1 MWIHHTFIYMM
12 LSDLWLRYNWFQ
24 NYIDWKDVELRT
36 LSLSLTLILTWYE
49 LFEWVLYFIWKHP
62 FPWSHKSLLWST
74 FLCTNFF
81 LPNWKFVT
89 LFVICR
95 CLLILLESSRE
106 NQKSEI
112 KLHCIPTFFANFL
125 TQADILHAS
134 LIYSRRFLIYTSP
147 YTFILV
153 FLVIYFHK
161 YFFIS
166 NGIFVILLWFHF
178 AVVNFGM

>member
-1 MWIHHTFIYMM
+1 MNTSYFHLYDIIR
-12 LSDLWLRYNWFQ
+12 LRCNWFW
-24 NYIDWKDVELRT
+24 NDIDWKDVEPKT
-36 LSLSLTLILTWYE
+36 LSLTLTLILTWYE

-112 KLHCIPTFFANFL
+112 KLHCILTFLQTFL

-161 YFFIS
+161 
-166 NGIFVILLWFHF
+166 
-178 AVVNFGM
+178 

>member
-1 MWIHHTFIYMM
+1 VNTSYFYWYDVIRLIG
-12 LSDLWLRYNWFQ
+12 LRCNWFG
-24 NYIDWKDVELRT
+24 NDVEWKDVEAKSFT
-36 LSLSLTLILTWYE
+36 LTLTLILTWYE
-49 LFEWVLYFIWKHP
+49 LFEWVLYFISKHP

-112 KLHCIPTFFANFL
+112 KLHCILTFLQTFL

-161 YFFIS
+161 
-166 NGIFVILLWFHF
+166 
-178 AVVNFGM
+178 

>member
-1 MWIHHTFIYMM
+1 MSC
-12 LSDLWLRYNWFQ
+12 LSGC
-24 NYIDWKDVELRT
+24 YI
-36 LSLSLTLILTWYE
+36 
-49 LFEWVLYFIWKHP
+49 LFENIH
-62 FPWSHKSLLWST
+62 SHGVIKVSFDRHFYVQT
-74 FLCTNFF
+74 FF

-106 NQKSEI
+106 NRKSEI
-112 KLHCIPTFFANFL
+112 KLHCILTFLQTFL

-153 FLVIYFHK
+153 FLVVYFHK
-161 YFFIS
+161 YFSFLMVFS
-166 NGIFVILLWFHF
+166 LYCNNNPVHF
-178 AVVNFGM
+178 ANSDFILISSISSPK